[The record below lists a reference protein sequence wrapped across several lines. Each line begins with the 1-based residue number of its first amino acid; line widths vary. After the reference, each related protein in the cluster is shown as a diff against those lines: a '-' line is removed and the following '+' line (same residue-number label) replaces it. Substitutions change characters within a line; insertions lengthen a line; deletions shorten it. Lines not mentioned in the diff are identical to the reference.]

1 MPFDSSTRN
10 KLQKMVATCRR
21 ILTDEFTAQLQSLYG
36 IQPTGEM
43 ADVASMTHLD
53 DEQLTSASLLRER
66 IDHLADGRSADKKA
80 AAEAIDRVIR
90 EQAFTVLNRL
100 AALRMCEE
108 RGIVQECIGNGFQ
121 SRGFQ
126 VYCTTAGSG
135 LGDIYQRY
143 RVFLQCLFHEISL
156 DLGVLFDRFSPLG
169 LLFPREPAL
178 LETLKAL
185 DDNELK
191 EVWKEDEAIGWIY
204 QYFNSK
210 EEREAMRKASAAPRN
225 SRELAVRNQFF
236 TPRYVVEFLTD
247 NTLGRIW
254 YEMTKGETQF
264 KEHCRYLVRRPN
276 EVFLAPGEEAC
287 GGAGVGSMQRAEGS
301 EDLSQDELL
310 KQPVY
315 IEHRPKKDPR
325 DIKVLD
331 PACGSGH
338 FLLYAFD
345 VLERIYEE
353 AWDEQYAVCSRQYAV
368 GSRQNAEGVAYGREE
383 LSGPDRVA
391 ESNGPCGNDLRSNE
405 ILSKGGNLRTYKPGP
420 EGGGLHTIQHRG
432 RPGAHDEER
441 VPELSINS
449 ARVGSRSGDANPDR
463 PTIELPAD
471 RKSRS
476 DPESAMRSGSIDQRA
491 LELALNEVGY
501 DYANSAYCPLPTAYS
516 SKHDFLKRVPELIL
530 RHNIH
535 GIDIDPRACQIAG
548 LSLWLRAQRSCQ
560 KLGLKPDERPRIT
573 RANVVC
579 AEPMPGEKDLL
590 EEFIGTFRGEQ
601 RIVGELVREV
611 WERMK
616 LAGEA
621 GSLLKIE
628 EELREAIDSVRK
640 EWEDI
645 RRGQPVGQ
653 MPMWADRQPPRQLE
667 IRIALGEIKKEAF
680 WDQVEGWV
688 LEALNHFA
696 EKAGNGKGYQRKL
709 FAEDAAQGFAFI
721 DLCLKLYDV
730 VLMNP
735 PFGEAS
741 ERSLPLLNR
750 FGSFT
755 DNIAAPFLERFLA
768 VSRFVGMV
776 MDRALLIRKT
786 HEAFRRLFI
795 ERGRN
800 RLCGFANYGWGVL
813 DAYVEVAALVAA
825 TSYSGASYFLSKEG
839 EAERLQWLFTDGF
852 SALPN
857 RAISG
862 DVPSC
867 VINAFARNTS
877 LGESE
882 KAARVGHQWK
892 SERYLRLWWEGY
904 DLGPYVY
911 NGAPYSPYVFISRNR
926 MACDPTSKEVIT
938 ESSTVIRNQ
947 VYHYLPGVAYGKR
960 GIHLDAHLLPKGQT
974 FTVEGLACFPES
986 ESDRWT
992 ILAYLNSSPVT
1003 AILSLFCGQHKHVGY
1018 VNSLP
1023 FSNQWDLASTTKDC
1037 LQGYVIGKYAQ
1048 LTADET
1054 SPLFTSAIDAR
1065 LRTASWSE
1073 GFGAFYLELSQHTE
1087 RLGTVQTLVNCD
1099 VAKWLR
1105 FPQDWKFLPGVEDIV
1120 KTAPSLD
1127 ATDVYDE
1134 SGYDTQA
1141 AYCSRTLC
1149 NIVGVVLGRWDV
1161 RIALEPL
1168 LAPKLAGPFDP
1179 LPVCPPAMLVS
1190 PNGLPAE
1197 PGTIVSKEWLR
1208 ARPSP
1213 IALPPEG
1220 SVSRPTIPDEEY
1232 PLRVSWSG
1240 ILVDD
1245 SDGDETQAHPEDIVH
1260 RTREVL
1266 DLLWGDRVQAIEQE
1280 ACEILGAVNLR
1291 DYFRKPSGFFD
1302 DHLKRY
1308 SKSRRKAPIY
1318 WPLSTESGSY
1328 TLWIYYHRLTDQTL
1342 YQCVNDYVNPKLETV
1357 AQDIDKL
1364 RGQVL
1369 QGGTAKQRDQLER
1382 LQKLQQELTDFRA
1395 ELLRVAALPYR
1406 PNLND
1411 GVLITAS
1418 PLWKLFRLPRWR
1430 KDLQECWK
1438 KLESGEYD
1446 WAHLAYS
1453 IWPERVKEKCKTD
1466 RSIAIAHDLEELF
1479 QEPKL
1484 QKKPKKAKTRG

>member
-10 KLQKMVATCRR
+10 KLQKMVAACRR

-66 IDHLADGRSADKKA
+66 IDHLADGRSADKRA

-156 DLGVLFDRFSPLG
+156 DLGVLFDRFSPFG

-254 YEMTKGETQF
+254 YEMTNGETRL

-276 EVFLAPGEEAC
+276 EIFLNEGEEPPQ
-287 GGAGVGSMQRAEGS
+287 VE
-301 EDLSQDELL
+301 EDEALGKSQEELL
-310 KQPVY
+310 REPVY
-315 IEHRPKKDPR
+315 IPHRPLKDPR
-325 DIKVLD
+325 EIRMLD
-331 PACGSGH
+331 PACGSMH
-338 FLLYAFD
+338 FGLYAFD
-345 VLERIYEE
+345 LYEHIYEE
-353 AWDEQYAVCSRQYAV
+353 AWD
-368 GSRQNAEGVAYGREE
+368 
-383 LSGPDRVA
+383 LFPDLMQ
-391 ESNGPCGNDLRSNE
+391 DLRENC
-405 ILSKGGNLRTYKPGP
+405 
-420 EGGGLHTIQHRG
+420 
-432 RPGAHDEER
+432 
-441 VPELSINS
+441 
-449 ARVGSRSGDANPDR
+449 
-463 PTIELPAD
+463 PTKQE
-471 RKSRS
+471 
-476 DPESAMRSGSIDQRA
+476 
-491 LELALNEVGY
+491 
-501 DYANSAYCPLPTAYS
+501 
-516 SKHDFLKRVPELIL
+516 FLKRVPELIL

-548 LSLWLRAQRSCQ
+548 LSLWLRAQRSYQ

-611 WERMK
+611 WEKMK

-628 EELREAIDSVRK
+628 EERREAIDSVRK

-653 MPMWADRQPPRQLE
+653 MPMWADLQPPRQLE

-688 LEALNHFA
+688 LEALKQFA
-696 EKAGNGKGYQRKL
+696 KNAGNGKGYQRKL
-709 FAEDAAQGFAFI
+709 FAEDAEQGFAFI
-721 DLCLKLYDV
+721 DLCRNKYDA

-735 PFGEAS
+735 PFGEFVDQTNHYVNSKYPDTFIDLFATLV
-741 ERSLPLLNR
+741 ERGCLLSRQGFVGAITPRAFLLTKTLERWRIGRIIPDISLLVDMGFGVLDGSTVETCAYILKQMRQESTSIVFDLRNCGGDYQKGLDGFVSNDTDFLRRFIVNTSLFSSLPRARLLYRLNPR
-750 FGSFT
+750 FLNYLLKGRRFDPHAGT
-755 DNIAAPFLERFLA
+755 AKNGLQTYGDERFLRLLWEIDPAKIGKKKKWIPISKGGDFETYFFPIHLVMKYEEDGKECGA
-768 VSRFVGMV
+768 VNAADNGQIAQTRRNSEYYYQK
-776 MDRALLIRKT
+776 ALAYPSKSTRGFSVRQLPRDCLFALKGPAIISNDSGNLDYLMGWANSTLIRGLVTAQASTGEYLAGIIQTLPWRQPSQKQIDEIGRIT
-786 HEAFRRLFI
+786 HKILEMKRSLYATIENDAFF
-795 ERGRN
+795 
-800 RLCGFANYGWGVL
+800 
-813 DAYVEVAALVAA
+813 
-825 TSYSGASYFLSKEG
+825 TSYSVH
-839 EAERLQWLFTDGF
+839 
-852 SALPN
+852 
-857 RAISG
+857 
-862 DVPSC
+862 VPSPD
-867 VINAFARNTS
+867 S
-877 LGESE
+877 
-882 KAARVGHQWK
+882 
-892 SERYLRLWWEGY
+892 
-904 DLGPYVY
+904 
-911 NGAPYSPYVFISRNR
+911 ISSVVH
-926 MACDPTSKEVIT
+926 DI
-938 ESSTVIRNQ
+938 
-947 VYHYLPGVAYGKR
+947 
-960 GIHLDAHLLPKGQT
+960 
-974 FTVEGLACFPES
+974 
-986 ESDRWT
+986 
-992 ILAYLNSSPVT
+992 
-1003 AILSLFCGQHKHVGY
+1003 
-1018 VNSLP
+1018 
-1023 FSNQWDLASTTKDC
+1023 
-1037 LQGYVIGKYAQ
+1037 
-1048 LTADET
+1048 
-1054 SPLFTSAIDAR
+1054 
-1065 LRTASWSE
+1065 
-1073 GFGAFYLELSQHTE
+1073 
-1087 RLGTVQTLVNCD
+1087 
-1099 VAKWLR
+1099 
-1105 FPQDWKFLPGVEDIV
+1105 EDIV
-1120 KTAPSLD
+1120 LEVEAKIDKNSKAINSIIGEIYSCDEVEPDCWDLGDNDHSVQIKKEL
-1127 ATDVYDE
+1127 ASREFWSALLVSYAVGNVY
-1134 SGYDTQA
+1134 
-1141 AYCSRTLC
+1141 
-1149 NIVGVVLGRWDV
+1149 GRWDV
-1161 RIALEPL
+1161 RIVLDL
-1168 LAPKLAGPFDP
+1168 TLAPKLADPFDP
-1179 LPVCPPAMLVS
+1179 LPVCPPGMLIG
-1190 PNGLPAE
+1190 PDGLPAKAN
-1197 PGTIVSKEWLR
+1197 GIVCEEWLR
-1208 ARPSP
+1208 ARPNA

-1220 SVSRPTIPDEEY
+1220 SVSRPTLPDEEY
-1232 PLRVSWSG
+1232 PLRISWSG

-1245 SDGDETQAHPEDIVH
+1245 SNGEETQAHPEDIVH
-1260 RTREVL
+1260 RVREVL
-1266 DLLWGDRVQAIEQE
+1266 DLLWREKAQAIEQE
-1280 ACEILGAVNLR
+1280 ACEILGVTTLR
-1291 DYFRKPSGFFD
+1291 EYFRKPTGFFD

-1342 YQCVNDYVNPKLETV
+1342 YQCVNDFVDPKLETV
-1357 AQDIDKL
+1357 AQDVDKL

-1382 LQKLQQELTDFRA
+1382 LQKLYQELTDFRA

-1430 KDLQECWK
+1430 KELQECWE
-1438 KLESGEYD
+1438 KLESREYE

-1453 IWPERVKEKCKTD
+1453 IWPDRVREKCRKD
-1466 RSIAIAHDLEELF
+1466 KSIAIAHGLEELY
-1479 QEPKL
+1479 EEIAA
-1484 QKKPKKAKTRG
+1484 PKKTKRGKKSV